1 MYFHF
6 NIFTVQR
13 VSVIFI
19 LSITAIND
27 LISDSFT
34 EITDVYLV
42 LINYM

>member
-6 NIFTVQR
+6 NLFTFQR

-19 LSITAIND
+19 LSITAINN
-27 LISDSFT
+27 LITDSFT
-34 EITDVYLV
+34 EIINVYLV